1 MGGDAEKLLLALLGV
16 LPACFARRRPRQ
28 QRRGHGGR
36 GGVKGAQAWRCGSCC
51 CRGIWSKPEVWIGWC
66 VAHWSMCSVLRSRDL
81 NVPAAI
87 GTAPAAAA
95 ARPSEGPAVSQR
107 KLHLKLGSNVHG
119 RGRVDSAR
127 AAPVRLDDH
136 LHHWSSAASMQRMT
150 AATAMIQPLAH
161 VALADVSAAQTLL
174 CRYAGGCGRRVLDE

>member
-1 MGGDAEKLLLALLGV
+1 M
-16 LPACFARRRPRQ
+16 
-28 QRRGHGGR
+28 
-36 GGVKGAQAWRCGSCC
+36 
-51 CRGIWSKPEVWIGWC
+51 
-66 VAHWSMCSVLRSRDL
+66 
-81 NVPAAI
+81 
-87 GTAPAAAA
+87 
-95 ARPSEGPAVSQR
+95 SQR
-107 KLHLKLGSNVHG
+107 KLYLKLGSNVHG

-150 AATAMIQPLAH
+150 AATAMMQPLAH